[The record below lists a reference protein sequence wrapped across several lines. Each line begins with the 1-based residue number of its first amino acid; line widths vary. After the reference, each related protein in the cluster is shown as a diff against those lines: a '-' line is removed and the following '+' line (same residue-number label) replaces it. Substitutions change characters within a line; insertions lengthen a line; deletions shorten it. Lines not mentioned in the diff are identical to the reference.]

1 MTIADKIRAMN
12 DEELADLLVEAGAA
26 SIRAL
31 ERRLGLEGKL
41 LNEDVEVPW
50 LKQMYLDYI
59 RTEYKEAEAAQTNM
73 REE

>member
-50 LKQMYLDYI
+50 LRQMYLAYL
-59 RTEYKEAEAAQTNM
+59 RSEAETL
-73 REE
+73 EVKP

>member
-31 ERRLGLEGKL
+31 ERRPGLEGKL
-41 LNEDVEVPW
+41 LGEDVEVPW
-50 LKQMYLDYI
+50 LRRAYLVYLRSEDD
-59 RTEYKEAEAAQTNM
+59 TLEVKP
-73 REE
+73 

>member
-41 LNEDVEVPW
+41 LSEDVEVPW
-50 LKQMYLDYI
+50 LRRTDLAYLRSEDE
-59 RTEYKEAEAAQTNM
+59 TPEVES
-73 REE
+73 